1 MVSSGHLNV
10 EGAAV
15 TVVSGETVVQ
25 RPPGEVFDF
34 VARNHFQNHPK
45 WDRDL
50 LEMTQTTP
58 GPVGL
63 GTTARVVRRQ
73 GGRRVEGTAT
83 VTAYEP
89 DRVAAWDVRFGPF
102 LLRQRSEY
110 EAEQEGSATRLR
122 LTVETRARGPITLL
136 LPLMRG
142 RFRKTIDNSLR
153 NIGTMIEGSGGSRRG

>member
-63 GTTARVVRRQ
+63 GTTARVVRR
-73 GGRRVEGTAT
+73 VEGTAT

-122 LTVETRARGPITLL
+122 LTVETRA
-136 LPLMRG
+136 
-142 RFRKTIDNSLR
+142 
-153 NIGTMIEGSGGSRRG
+153 